1 MNLNSI
7 SDEHLITCFQNAVSS
22 ERKITNQV
30 LACIGEIDR
39 RKLYPVKG
47 YTSLFDFLVKHF
59 GYSPG
64 AAMRRID
71 AARLLRELPETA
83 QKFQE
88 GTLTLSQATQVQR
101 ASRELKK
108 IKKESLSTE
117 NKRELILQIEN
128 STQKRT
134 EQIIASTL
142 DLPFVPQQKETL
154 HRDQSVTLTITFT
167 QEQIQILQKAQNMI
181 SHTVVSQDW
190 AEALTYLARREVKRR
205 TSVREMS
212 SVSSVGA
219 TQVAAVAAVKTIGS
233 VEVAPATASVKAETS
248 ANFEV
253 TPLATISKG
262 NDEMHSAANAAVN
275 PNNQFNST
283 NKRRALPAA
292 VRKGLLHG
300 NAVCAYKDA
309 NGQACGSQRFLQI
322 DHIHSRSR
330 GGTNN
335 RENLQILCGVHNRFK
350 FQNE

>member
-108 IKKESLSTE
+108 IKNKNLSTE

-128 STQKRT
+128 STQKQT
-134 EQIIASTL
+134 EQIIATTL
-142 DLPFVPQQKETL
+142 DLPVVPQQKETL
-154 HRDQSVTLTITFT
+154 HRDQSVTLTITFS
-167 QEQIQILQKAQNMI
+167 QEQMQILQKAQNMI

-190 AEALTYLARREVKRR
+190 AEALTYLAKREVKRR
-205 TSVREMS
+205 TNVRKIS
-212 SVSSVGA
+212 SAKSFGA
-219 TQVAAVAAVKTIGS
+219 TEVAAVAAVK
-233 VEVAPATASVKAETS
+233 P
-248 ANFEV
+248 
-253 TPLATISKG
+253 
-262 NDEMHSAANAAVN
+262 ND
-275 PNNQFNST
+275 QFTST

-292 VRKGLLHG
+292 VRKGLLRG
-300 NAVCAYKDA
+300 DAVCAYKDA
-309 NGQACGSQRFLQI
+309 NGKACGSRRFLQI
-322 DHIHSRSR
+322 DHIHSWSR

-335 RENLQILCGVHNRFK
+335 RENLQVLCGVHNRLK